1 LVWEPTD
8 DQRLVVSGSNQIIT
22 GRVDQFSAVLRIIK
36 RSIFSPC
43 SRSPVVQVRRTH
55 SEHLTRIVEYAM
67 SDVRE
72 SFATCD
78 PTIVHHVLYGTVG
91 EHPGHLAI
99 FIAFADAQALSTA
112 HDQGLCGRIRKALF
126 RQLAEEGYPTEYL
139 TPDQITFVST
149 EDIEVAHGPWP
160 LFR

>member
-1 LVWEPTD
+1 
-8 DQRLVVSGSNQIIT
+8 
-22 GRVDQFSAVLRIIK
+22 
-36 RSIFSPC
+36 
-43 SRSPVVQVRRTH
+43 VQVRQTH
-55 SEHLTRIVEYAM
+55 SERLTRIVEHAI

-78 PTIVHHVLYGTVG
+78 PAIAHHVLYGTVG

-112 HDQGLCGRIRKALF
+112 RHQGLCGRIRQALF
-126 RQLAEEGYPTEYL
+126 RQLAEEGYPTEHL
-139 TPDQITFVST
+139 TPSQITFVST
-149 EDIEVAHGPWP
+149 EDIEVAQGPWP